1 MMQCMKMFF
10 FCFTHFNPHTKY
22 LTNKPTKAYCME
34 INLLEPQ
41 EKEEHLED
49 GVSLFVMFCW

>member
-1 MMQCMKMFF
+1 MKMFF